1 MNTSEK
7 LKFISLLDA
16 YPIFTEYKNM
26 GTKGLRCK
34 LALVSHLV
42 SLTSGMGYEVVLKSA
57 CEIRGVTSTMIPP
70 LPEAAYWARI
80 SMNFLQDYSKIQYLF
95 EHNSSMQEMNN
106 LIRNHTLS

>member
-7 LKFISLLDA
+7 LRFMSLLDA
-16 YPIFTEYKNM
+16 YPIFIEYKTM

-42 SLTSGMGYEVVLKSA
+42 SLTSGIDYNAVLKKL
-57 CEIRGVTSTMIPP
+57 CDIRGVTYTRIPP

-80 SMNFLQDYSKIQYLF
+80 SMNFLYDYNKIQYLF
-95 EHNSSMQEMNN
+95 EHNSSMKEMNN
-106 LIRNHTLS
+106 FVINYKIA